1 MEINRETL
9 IKLLEAF
16 ADTSEVLH
24 RELMLYQLLFLSACK
39 SKGLKEDEIQKDIAR
54 ARIERLGEIDMVS
67 QAAFQS
73 LRGKLP
79 QLVDLLSSDEDAAV
93 RFLEKWGSGGLAN

>member
-9 IKLLEAF
+9 IKLLEAL

-24 RELMLYQLLFLSACK
+24 RELMLYQLLFTAACK
-39 SKGLKEDEIQKDIAR
+39 AKGLTEDEMQKAVAR
-54 ARIERLGEIDMVS
+54 GRMESAEKIDW
-67 QAAFQS
+67 AAQTIHQS

-79 QLVDLLSSDEDAAV
+79 QLVDLLASDEDAAL
-93 RFLEKWGSGGLAN
+93 RFLEEWDSEGQPN